1 MDLYPDLWMALYS
14 DPWAQQNQLSRLGS
28 SLSQQQTAYQQAA
41 YQQAAYGNSLGRA
54 LLEYRSL
61 LPDENPKE
69 WFKSFH
75 DELQSEIDEWLRDAL

>member
-1 MDLYPDLWMALYS
+1 MALYPDLWS
-14 DPWAQQNQLSRLGS
+14 QQNYLAELGS
-28 SLSQQQTAYQQAA
+28 LASQQQTA